1 MARLTFLFGWG
12 LVLLFLLASGA
23 ERLGEFLWFQELGYA
38 SVFWRILLTQLMLLA
53 LSTLLVAA
61 YLFANLLVLAR
72 HLDLPATAHAVLYR
86 AHRPPPPAPAIS
98 DRSLKSLFAVLSFA
112 VALLVGLIYASDW
125 DGYLRFAFAQNF
137 DQTDPVF
144 GHDLGFY
151 LFVLPFVEKLQNTV
165 TSLAFLVTVALGA
178 VYAKA
183 GILRYVRGQ
192 GIEAPHAVLHHLL
205 ANAILFLLAWASGY
219 VLDRYELL
227 SDSSGAVFGAGYTD
241 VTVTRWALWAAA
253 AVTVAFGVA
262 LYIMLSRGRIL
273 HLPVLLGGFAG
284 GMVAL
289 LGFLPLTVQQFVVE
303 PNELELETPYLK
315 RNIALTRAAF
325 ALETIEER
333 RYSAD
338 AGLDA
343 ATIDANRD
351 TVDNIR
357 LWDWRPLS
365 QTFKQLQQIRTYY
378 TFLDVDIDR
387 YRFGDDYRQV
397 LLSARE
403 LSREL
408 PGKGTTW
415 VNRRLQYTHGFG
427 VVMSPAA
434 EKAPDGRPVL
444 LAKDLPPETSPGL
457 SLDEA
462 AIYYGEEDS
471 GYRIVATGVREFDY
485 PSGDENVYTRY
496 DGDGGVPLTSFWRRL
511 LYAWLEFDVGI
522 LVSDYIGP
530 MSRIQLWR
538 PVQERIGKLAPF
550 LELDPDP
557 YVVVS
562 DGRLYWIQDAYTV
575 ADGYP
580 YAEPAEAGVSYIRNS
595 IKVVIDAFNGD
606 VAFYVIDPA
615 DPVVRLYRA
624 AFPALFRD
632 LDAMPQGLRAHL
644 RYPQRL
650 FELQVR
656 QYAKYHMTV
665 PQVFYNDEDLW
676 TAPREKY
683 GGEVIPM
690 VPYYV
695 LLHLPGEAR
704 LEFMLMTPMTPAN
717 RDNMI
722 AWMAAR
728 ADAPHYGDLL
738 VFKLPKER
746 LILGP
751 LQVEAMIDQDT
762 TISRQLSLWDQR
774 GSRVI
779 RGNLLVIPIDE
790 SLLYIEPVYLRAEE
804 NDIPQLKR
812 IIVSDGETLAMEPTL
827 EEALQVVF
835 GAGPREPGEP
845 TMAEASPGIDLDQAR
860 GSLDEAEQALGRG
873 DWQAFGRAMQELRQL
888 LTPDADKSP

>member
-1 MARLTFLFGWG
+1 MLPFRLGWAIV
-12 LVLLFLLASGA
+12 LVFLLASAA
-23 ERLGEFLWFQELGYA
+23 ELLGELLWFQELGYA
-38 SVFWRILLTQLMLLA
+38 PVFWRILLTQLMLLV

-72 HLDLPATAHAVLYR
+72 QVDLPGTVHA
-86 AHRPPPPAPAIS
+86 AFHRGHFSPPPAPAIS
-98 DRSLKSLFAVLSFA
+98 DRRLKTLLAALSLAG
-112 VALLVGLIYASDW
+112 ALIVGLIYAADW

-137 DQTDPVF
+137 GETDPVF
-144 GHDLGFY
+144 GRDLGFY
-151 LFVLPFVEKLQNTV
+151 VFVLPFVEKLHNTV
-165 TSLAFLVTVALGA
+165 TLLAFLVTAVLGA
-178 VYAKA
+178 AYAQA
-183 GILRYVRGQ
+183 GSLRYTPGE
-192 GIEAPHAVLHHLL
+192 GIEAPRAVRSHLL

-219 VLDRYELL
+219 VLDRYDLL
-227 SDSSGAVFGAGYTD
+227 IDSSGAVFGAGYTD
-241 VTVTRWALWAAA
+241 VTITRWALWAAA
-253 AVTVAFGVA
+253 VVTVAFAVG
-262 LYIMLSRGRIL
+262 LYILASRGRAGQ
-273 HLPVLLGGFAG
+273 LPILLGGFAG

-289 LGFLPLTVQQFVVE
+289 LGFLPSAVQQFVVE
-303 PNELELETPYLK
+303 PNELELETPYLR
-315 RNIALTRAAF
+315 RNIAFTRAAF
-325 ALETIEER
+325 GLETVEER
-333 RYSAD
+333 AYSAN
-338 AGLDA
+338 ARLNA

-387 YRFGDDYRQV
+387 YRFGDNYRQV

-408 PGKGTTW
+408 PGKGVTW

-434 EKAPDGRPVL
+434 DKTPDGRPVL
-444 LAKDLPPETSPGL
+444 LVKDLPPETPPGL

-471 GYRIVATGVREFDY
+471 GYRIVTTGVREFDY
-485 PSGDENVYTRY
+485 PRGDENVYTRY
-496 DGDGGVPLTSFWRRL
+496 GGDGGVPLSSFWRRL

-530 MSRIQLWR
+530 ESRIQFWR
-538 PVQERIGKLAPF
+538 AVQERIGKLAPF

-557 YVVVS
+557 YVVVNG
-562 DGRLYWIQDAYTV
+562 GRLFWIQDAYTV
-575 ADGYP
+575 ASGYP
-580 YAEPAEAGVSYIRNS
+580 YAEPAEGGVSYIRNS
-595 IKVVIDAFNGD
+595 VKVVIDAFNGD
-606 VAFYVIDPA
+606 VAFYVIDSR
-615 DPVVRLYRA
+615 DPVIRLYRA

-632 LDAMPQGLRAHL
+632 LEVMPEGLLAHL

-650 FELQVR
+650 FEIQVR

-676 TAPREKY
+676 TMPREKY

-695 LLHLPGEAR
+695 LLRLPGEAR
-704 LEFMLMTPMTPAN
+704 LEFMLMTPMTPVN

-728 ADAPHYGDLL
+728 SDAPHYGDLL
-738 VFKLPKER
+738 VFKLPKKR
-746 LILGP
+746 VILGP

-762 TISRQLSLWDQR
+762 TISRQLTLWDQR

-790 SLLYIEPVYLRAEE
+790 ALLYVEPVYLRAVE
-804 NDIPQLKR
+804 NDLPQLKR
-812 IIVSDGETLAMEPTL
+812 IIVSDGETLAMEPSL
-827 EEALQVVF
+827 EEALRVVF
-835 GAGPREPGEP
+835 GGGPREPTEP
-845 TMAEASPGIDLDQAR
+845 ATAAALPGIDLGQAR
-860 GSLDEAEQALGRG
+860 SSLDEAERALGRG
-873 DWQAFGRAMQELRQL
+873 DWQAFGRAMQTLRQL
-888 LTPDADKSP
+888 LTRGDDASP

>member
-1 MARLTFLFGWG
+1 MARLAFPLGW
-12 LVLLFLLASGA
+12 VIVVLFLLAGTA
-23 ERLGEFLWFQELGYA
+23 ELLAELLWFQELGYA
-38 SVFWRILLTQLMLLA
+38 SVFWRILLTQLIIVVVSTLIVFAYLFGNLLILAGRIDLPSFVHAALYRRRAWPPPSPAVSSRALKALLA
-53 LSTLLVAA
+53 LVSIAGG
-61 YLFANLLVLAR
+61 
-72 HLDLPATAHAVLYR
+72 
-86 AHRPPPPAPAIS
+86 
-98 DRSLKSLFAVLSFA
+98 
-112 VALLVGLIYASDW
+112 LLVGTIYAADW
-125 DGYLRFAFAQNF
+125 DRYLRFAFAQDF
-137 DQTDPVF
+137 GETDPVF

-151 LFVLPFVEKLQNTV
+151 LFVLPFLEKLQNSV
-165 TSLAFLVTVALGA
+165 TILAFLVTAVLGIA
-178 VYAKA
+178 YAQA
-183 GILRYVRGQ
+183 GILRRAPGK
-192 GIEAPHAVLHHLL
+192 GIEAPRAVLHHLL
-205 ANAILFLLAWASGY
+205 ANAILFALAWASGY
-219 VLDRYELL
+219 LLDRYDLL
-227 SDSSGAVFGAGYTD
+227 TDSSGAVFGAGYTD

-253 AVTVAFGVA
+253 LLTVAFAVG
-262 LYIMLSRGRIL
+262 LCIMLSRGWPL
-273 HLPVLLGGFAG
+273 HLPVLFGAFAG
-284 GMVAL
+284 VMIAL
-289 LGFLPLTVQQFVVE
+289 LGFIPFSVQQFVVE
-303 PNELELETPYLK
+303 PNELELETPYLE
-315 RNIALTRAAF
+315 RNIAFSRAAF

-333 RYSAD
+333 AYSAD
-338 AGLDA
+338 ASLDA
-343 ATIDANRD
+343 EAIDANPD
-351 TVDNIR
+351 TIDNIR

-408 PGKGTTW
+408 PGKGGTW

-434 EKAPDGRPVL
+434 EKFPDGRPVL
-444 LAKDLPPETSPGL
+444 LVKDLPPQTPPGL

-471 GYRIVATGVREFDY
+471 GYRIVTTGLREFDY
-485 PSGDENVYTRY
+485 PSGDENVYTHY

-522 LVSDYIGP
+522 LISDYIGP
-530 MSRIQLWR
+530 ESRIQLWR
-538 PVQERIGKLAPF
+538 TVQERIGKLAPF

-557 YVVVS
+557 YLVVNG
-562 DGRLYWIQDAYTV
+562 GRLFWIQDAYTV
-575 ADGYP
+575 ASGYP

-595 IKVVIDAFNGD
+595 VKVAIDAFNGD

-615 DPVVRLYRA
+615 DPIVRLYRA

-632 LDAMPQGLRAHL
+632 LDAMPAGLPAHL

-650 FELQVR
+650 FEIQVR

-695 LLHLPGEAR
+695 LLRLPGEER

-717 RDNMI
+717 RDNLI

-728 ADAPHYGDLL
+728 SDAPHYGDLL

-812 IIVSDGETLAMEPTL
+812 IIVSDGETLAMEPSL
-827 EEALQVVF
+827 EEALRVVF
-835 GAGPREPGEP
+835 SKGRGGPGEP
-845 TMAEASPGIDLDQAR
+845 ALARVLPGIDLDQAR
-860 GSLDEAEQALGRG
+860 GSLDQAEQALGRG
-873 DWQAFGRAMQELRQL
+873 DWQAFGRAMHQLREL
-888 LTPDADKSP
+888 LTPSDDAVP

>member
-1 MARLTFLFGWG
+1 MPAFALGWG

-23 ERLGEFLWFQELGYA
+23 ELLGELLWFQELGYA
-38 SVFWRILLTQLMLLA
+38 SVFWRILLTQLMLFA
-53 LSTLLVAA
+53 ASTLLVAA
-61 YLFANLLVLAR
+61 YLFANLLFLAR
-72 HLDLPATAHAVLYR
+72 QVDLPGTAHAVLYR
-86 AHRPPPPAPAIS
+86 AHYPPPPALAIS
-98 DRSLKSLFAVLSFA
+98 DRGLKTLLAVLSLA
-112 VALLVGLIYASDW
+112 GALLVGLIYAADW
-125 DGYLRFAFAQNF
+125 DGYLRFAFAQDF
-137 DQTDPVF
+137 GKIDPVF

-151 LFVLPFVEKLQNTV
+151 LFALPFVEKLQNTV
-165 TSLAFLVTVALGA
+165 TFLAFLVTAALCVA
-178 VYAKA
+178 YAQA
-183 GILRYVRGQ
+183 GILRYAPGQ
-192 GIEAPHAVLHHLL
+192 GIEAPRAVLRHLL
-205 ANAILFLLAWASGY
+205 ANAILFLLAWAAGY

-253 AVTVAFGVA
+253 AVTVAFAVA
-262 LYIMLSRGRIL
+262 LYVMLSRGRASHMPL
-273 HLPVLLGGFAG
+273 LLGGFAG
-284 GMVAL
+284 GMIAL
-289 LGFLPLTVQQFVVE
+289 LGFVPFTVQQFVVE

-315 RNIALTRAAF
+315 RNIAFTRAAF
-325 ALETIEER
+325 ALEGIEER
-333 RYSAD
+333 AYSAD

-365 QTFKQLQQIRTYY
+365 HTFKQLQQIRTYY
-378 TFLDVDIDR
+378 AFLDIDIDR

-408 PGKGTTW
+408 PGKGETW

-427 VVMSPAA
+427 VAMSPAA

-444 LAKDLPPETSPGL
+444 LVKDLPPKTPPGL
-457 SLDEA
+457 SLDQA

-471 GYRIVATGVREFDY
+471 GYRIVTTGIREFDY
-485 PSGDENVYTRY
+485 PRGDENVYTRY
-496 DGDGGVPLTSFWRRL
+496 EGDGGVPLTSFWRRL

-530 MSRIQLWR
+530 ESRIQRWR
-538 PVQERIGKLAPF
+538 TVQERIGKLAPF

-557 YVVVS
+557 YVVVN
-562 DGRLYWIQDAYTV
+562 GARLFWIQDAYTV
-575 ADGYP
+575 ASGYP

-595 IKVVIDAFNGD
+595 VKVVMDAFNGD
-606 VAFYVIDPA
+606 VAFYVIEPA
-615 DPVVRLYRA
+615 DPVIRLYRA

-632 LDAMPQGLRAHL
+632 LDAMPQGLPAHL

-650 FELQVR
+650 FEIQVR

-676 TAPREKY
+676 TVPREKY
-683 GGEVIPM
+683 GGEVIAM

-695 LLHLPGEAR
+695 LLRLPGEAQ

-728 ADAPHYGDLL
+728 SDAPHYGDLL

-751 LQVEAMIDQDT
+751 LQLEAMIDQDT
-762 TISRQLSLWDQR
+762 TISRQLALWDQR

-790 SLLYIEPVYLRAEE
+790 ALLYIEPVYLRAEE

-812 IIVSDGETLAMEPTL
+812 IIASDGETLAMEPSL
-827 EEALQVVF
+827 KEALQVVF
-835 GAGPREPGEP
+835 GEGPERPGEAATAAALP
-845 TMAEASPGIDLDQAR
+845 SVDLDQAR
-860 GSLDEAEQALGRG
+860 GRLDEAEQALGRG
-873 DWQAFGRAMQELRQL
+873 DWQAFGRAMQELRQE
-888 LTPDADKSP
+888 LTRGDEVAP